1 MLTGTETRPKEI
13 VAVPIERAG
22 MIARGKRLAFY
33 HKHFLRGKLTLP
45 YPYVCP
51 PWTQEL
57 NSSHPRDAM
66 PDTRDPSATAGDS
79 LGTYRAKRSPD
90 RTPEPMGAVSAVP
103 GNLFVV
109 HKHAARNLHFD
120 LRLEMDG
127 VLRSWAVPKGP
138 SYDMADKR
146 LAVKVEDHPLEYG
159 DFEGIIPAG
168 ND

>member
-1 MLTGTETRPKEI
+1 
-13 VAVPIERAG
+13 
-22 MIARGKRLAFY
+22 
-33 HKHFLRGKLTLP
+33 
-45 YPYVCP
+45 
-51 PWTQEL
+51 
-57 NSSHPRDAM
+57 M

-127 VLRSWAVPKGP
+127 VLIERARSVVENPRFRLSPERGCSWLGCSVSLGRSWG
-138 SYDMADKR
+138 
-146 LAVKVEDHPLEYG
+146 
-159 DFEGIIPAG
+159 
-168 ND
+168 